1 MSTTGPVCSN
11 WTWVCSSSSGR
22 KDSNGNLGDTSREK
36 VVYGNTM
43 NHRVAF
49 WILFASRLGI
59 AWVLEQTKSSTFCK
73 TEEMKT
79 ALAVT
84 YAEKISFDMFAFGHS
99 ATKPTQLWGANVH
112 WLPDLASLAKES
124 NYVERQVRTPEP
136 LTKQYYKGEAL
147 KVDGKKSALSQ
158 SQAYPPK
165 FCLEVLKLHFPSK
178 FGGKC

>member
-1 MSTTGPVCSN
+1 MNKRMS
-11 WTWVCSSSSGR
+11 
-22 KDSNGNLGDTSREK
+22 
-36 VVYGNTM
+36 
-43 NHRVAF
+43 F
-49 WILFASRLGI
+49 WIIFASHLRI
-59 AWVLEQTKSSTFCK
+59 AWVLEQTLNSTFCK
-73 TEEMKT
+73 TADMQA
-79 ALAVT
+79 ALGAT
-84 YAEKISFDMFAFGHS
+84 GAEKISFDMFAFGHS

-124 NYVERQVRTPEP
+124 NYVERQARAPEP

-165 FCLEVLKLHFPSK
+165 FCLEVLKLHFPNK